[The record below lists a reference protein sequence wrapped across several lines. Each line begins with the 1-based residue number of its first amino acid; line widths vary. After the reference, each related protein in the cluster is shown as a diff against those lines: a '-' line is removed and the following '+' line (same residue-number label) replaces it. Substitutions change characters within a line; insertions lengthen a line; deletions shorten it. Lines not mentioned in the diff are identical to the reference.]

1 MSAVRRRIGNFKAL
15 RPSPARANCLCPPL
29 RQEIDPDCCRD
40 INTRRPQTTDNARM
54 QLVPLTESRSTGK
67 RQADAT
73 ASFDAPLTLLHA
85 CHDRVH
91 ERCALLQKL
100 WQHMATHGA
109 DTQAQEAAANI
120 LRYFDVAAPHHHE
133 DEERHV
139 FPVLLA
145 SGDARLQQC
154 ARTLLQQHQEMA
166 AAWQQV
172 RPLLQEVEQGHTPDL
187 AAHATLI
194 EHFVAL
200 YAAHI
205 ALEEE
210 VAFPAG
216 FAAMPA
222 AAQAQ
227 AGNEMAA
234 RRGATRMPAMQAAS
248 SPPPGADAD

>member
-1 MSAVRRRIGNFKAL
+1 MRPMKPIAL
-15 RPSPARANCLCPPL
+15 TEPASS
-29 RQEIDPDCCRD
+29 
-40 INTRRPQTTDNARM
+40 RRP
-54 QLVPLTESRSTGK
+54 PTE
-67 RQADAT
+67 AT
-73 ASFDAPLTLLHA
+73 SFDEPLTLLHA

-109 DTQAQEAAANI
+109 DAQAQSAAANI

-145 SGDARLQQC
+145 SGDAKLEQC
-154 ARTLLQQHQEMA
+154 ARTLLQQHQDMA
-166 AAWQQV
+166 AAWQQL
-172 RPLLQEVEQGHTPDL
+172 RPLLQAVQQGQTPDL
-187 AAHATLI
+187 TTHAALI

-200 YAAHI
+200 YEAHI

-222 AAQAQ
+222 QAQAQ
-227 AGNEMAA
+227 AGDEMAT
-234 RRGATRMPAMQAAS
+234 RRGAMRVPPTTTPTAAPATEPIAHRTT
-248 SPPPGADAD
+248 PKR

>member
-1 MSAVRRRIGNFKAL
+1 MHPMKPIA
-15 RPSPARANCLCPPL
+15 
-29 RQEIDPDCCRD
+29 
-40 INTRRPQTTDNARM
+40 
-54 QLVPLTESRSTGK
+54 LTEPASTSTSRPP
-67 RQADAT
+67 AEA

-100 WQHMATHGA
+100 WRHMARHGA
-109 DTQAQEAAANI
+109 DQQAQDAASNI
-120 LRYFDVAAPHHHE
+120 LRYFDVAAPQHHE

-145 SGDARLQQC
+145 SGDAQLEQC
-154 ARTLLQQHQEMA
+154 ARTLLQQHQDMA
-166 AAWQQV
+166 AAWQQL
-172 RPLLQEVEQGHTPDL
+172 RPLLQAVQQGQTPDPRDL
-187 AAHATLI
+187 AAHAQLI

-200 YAAHI
+200 YEAHI

-222 AAQAQ
+222 QMQAQ
-227 AGNEMAA
+227 AGDEMAA
-234 RRGATRMPAMQAAS
+234 RRGATRVPPAQATGTA
-248 SPPPGADAD
+248 PETPVR

>member
-1 MSAVRRRIGNFKAL
+1 MKPIA
-15 RPSPARANCLCPPL
+15 
-29 RQEIDPDCCRD
+29 
-40 INTRRPQTTDNARM
+40 
-54 QLVPLTESRSTGK
+54 LTEPASHR
-67 RQADAT
+67 RQPAEA
-73 ASFDAPLTLLHA
+73 ASFDEPLTLLHA

-109 DTQAQEAAANI
+109 DTQAQDAAANI

-145 SGDARLQQC
+145 SGDAQLEQC
-154 ARTLLQQHQEMA
+154 ARTLLQQHQDMA
-166 AAWQQV
+166 ATWQQL
-172 RPLLQEVEQGHTPDL
+172 RPLLQAAQQGQTPDL
-187 AAHATLI
+187 AAHAGLI
-194 EHFVAL
+194 EQFLAL
-200 YAAHI
+200 YEAHI

-222 AAQAQ
+222 
-227 AGNEMAA
+227 
-234 RRGATRMPAMQAAS
+234 
-248 SPPPGADAD
+248 

>member
-1 MSAVRRRIGNFKAL
+1 MKPIA
-15 RPSPARANCLCPPL
+15 
-29 RQEIDPDCCRD
+29 
-40 INTRRPQTTDNARM
+40 
-54 QLVPLTESRSTGK
+54 LTEPAPSR
-67 RQADAT
+67 RQPAEA
-73 ASFDAPLTLLHA
+73 ASFDEPLTLLHA

-100 WQHMATHGA
+100 WRHMATHGA
-109 DTQAQEAAANI
+109 DTQAQDAAANI

-145 SGDARLQQC
+145 SGDAQLEQC
-154 ARTLLQQHQEMA
+154 ARTLLQQHQDMA
-166 AAWQQV
+166 AAWQQL
-172 RPLLQEVEQGHTPDL
+172 RPLLQAVQKGQTPDL
-187 AAHATLI
+187 PAHTGLI

-200 YAAHI
+200 YEAHI

-222 AAQAQ
+222 QVQAQ
-227 AGNEMAA
+227 AGDEMAA
-234 RRGATRMPAMQAAS
+234 RRGATRVPPGQAA
-248 SPPPGADAD
+248 